1 VQNFEGRAGRRRG
14 RSGAAEGQGRERA
27 GERQREGGGKAA
39 TRGEDGTHWAG
50 NLSAPIRSMRAPMPE
65 PVKRNQRYMPGLD
78 GLRAIAVLAVIAFH
92 LGFDWAPGGMLGVG
106 VFFTL
111 SGYLISDILLSQLN
125 ARGGIKLAPFW
136 LARARRLLPALF
148 LMLLIVTA
156 WVTIFGPAQP
166 DQFRKGVLSAIF
178 YVNNWEQIFANVS
191 YFARFEAEGPLDH
204 LWSLSVEEQFYIL
217 WPFLLLLGTK
227 LVRERPLPSGVRPRL
242 ALLTI
247 AGAVASSILM
257 FVLYEPSLDPSR
269 IYFGTDTRAAGLLFG
284 AALAMVWPSR
294 KLSRR
299 IAPQARNT
307 LDAMGVAGLAIIALM
322 IWRTGELSAFN
333 YRGGFV
339 LLSLATVMV
348 LMPLT
353 HPACRLGAWLGV
365 RPLRWVGVRSYGI
378 YLWQTPIIVLTSPQ
392 GPHGDSLTRSL
403 LQVAAIFAVA
413 ALSWHFVEEPI
424 RHGAIGRFFA
434 RRRAVG
440 WKWETFAPPMRVAI
454 VGLGLVLVIAA
465 AGMAGLNSTSAEGND
480 VRVEQARAEGT
491 TKPPPLTKA
500 QAEDS
505 TKSQC
510 KAVVHIGDSTSEG
523 LDNAE
528 YLPEEGQRI
537 PARYGEVGVKE
548 VHMEVQGATSIE
560 EQFEGNP
567 NAQEVAAAWKAEGFK
582 GCWVLALG
590 TNEAANVAAGSTI
603 GERERIEKM
612 MTIIGDEPVLWVN
625 VRSIVPPG
633 DPYSKENMEK
643 WDEELEAACDSY
655 PNMRVYDWASDVK
668 DDWFIEDGI
677 HFTSPGYAA
686 RAQLIALAL
695 AHAFPEK
702 GETEGGSKNCVV
714 S

>member
-1 VQNFEGRAGRRRG
+1 
-14 RSGAAEGQGRERA
+14 
-27 GERQREGGGKAA
+27 
-39 TRGEDGTHWAG
+39 
-50 NLSAPIRSMRAPMPE
+50 MPE

-111 SGYLISDILLSQLN
+111 SGYLITDILLAQLN
-125 ARGGIKLAPFW
+125 ARGRINLGAFW

-148 LMLLIVTA
+148 VMLAIVVA

-166 DQFRKGVLSAIF
+166 DQFRHGVISAVL
-178 YVNNWEQIFANVS
+178 YVNNWQQIFADVS

-217 WPFLLLLGTK
+217 WPFLLLGGVK
-227 LVRERPLPSGVRPRL
+227 LVREHPLPSGVRPRL

-257 FVLYEPSLDPSR
+257 AVLYEPSFDPSR
-269 IYFGTDTRAAGLLFG
+269 LYFGTDTRAGGLLFG

-294 KLSRR
+294 KLNRR

-307 LDAMGVAGLAIIALM
+307 LDALGVFGLFVIALM
-322 IWRTGELSAFN
+322 IWRNGELSPFL

-339 LLSLATVMV
+339 LLSLATVLV

-353 HPACRLGAWLGV
+353 HPACRLGKVLGAQ
-365 RPLRWVGVRSYGI
+365 PLRWVGVRSYAI
-378 YLWQTPIIVLTSPQ
+378 YLWQTPVIVLTTPQ
-392 GPHGDSLTRSL
+392 GVQHEDDLLRSL
-403 LQVAAIFAVA
+403 LQVAAILAIS
-413 ALSWHFVEEPI
+413 ALSWRFLEEPI
-424 RHGAIGRFFA
+424 RHGALGRFFA

-440 WKWETFAPPMRVAI
+440 WGWETFAPPMRGAI
-454 VGLGLVLVIAA
+454 VATGLILAIAA
-465 AGMAGLNSTSAEGND
+465 GGMAGINSTSSAQGED
-480 VRVEQARAEGT
+480 IRAEQARAEGA
-491 TKPPPLTKA
+491 TKPPPLTPE
-500 QAEDS
+500 QASSS
-505 TKSQC
+505 TKSSC

-528 YLPEEGQRI
+528 YLPIEGQRI
-537 PARYGEVGVKE
+537 PARYAEVGARE

-567 NAQEVAAAWKAEGFK
+567 NAQEVAAAWKAEGFE

-590 TNEAANVAAGSTI
+590 TNEAANVAAGSTVV
-603 GERERIEKM
+603 ERERIEKM
-612 MTIIGDEPVLWVN
+612 MAIIGDEPVLWVN
-625 VRSIVPPG
+625 VRSLVEKG

-643 WDEELEAACDSY
+643 WDDELVSACDSY
-655 PNMRVYDWASDVK
+655 PSMRVYDWASDVK
-668 DDWFIEDGI
+668 DDWFIPDGI

-686 RAQLIALAL
+686 RAQLIAQAL

-702 GETEGGSKNCVV
+702 GETKGGSKNCVV

>member
-1 VQNFEGRAGRRRG
+1 
-14 RSGAAEGQGRERA
+14 
-27 GERQREGGGKAA
+27 
-39 TRGEDGTHWAG
+39 
-50 NLSAPIRSMRAPMPE
+50 MPE

-125 ARGGIKLAPFW
+125 ARGGIKLVPFW

-166 DQFRKGVLSAIF
+166 SQFRVGVVSAIF
-178 YVNNWEQIFANVS
+178 YLNNWEQIFADVS

-204 LWSLSVEEQFYIL
+204 LWSLSVEEQFYIV

-227 LVRERPLPSGVRPRL
+227 IVRERPLPSGVRPRL

-247 AGAVASSILM
+247 AGAVVSSILM

-269 IYFGTDTRAAGLLFG
+269 IYFGTDTRAGGLLFG

-299 IAPQARNT
+299 IAPQARNI
-307 LDAMGVAGLAIIALM
+307 LDAMGVTGLAIIALM

-353 HPACRLGAWLGV
+353 HPACRLGTWLGV

-392 GPHGDSLTRSL
+392 GLHTDSLTRSL
-403 LQVAAIFAVA
+403 LQVVAIFAAA
-413 ALSWHFVEEPI
+413 ALSWRFVEEPI

-440 WKWETFAPPMRVAI
+440 WKWETFAPPIRVAI
-454 VGLGLVLVIAA
+454 VSLGAMLLVAA
-465 AGMAGLNSTSAEGND
+465 AGMAGVHSTTAEGND

-491 TKPPPLTKA
+491 TKPPPLTRA

-510 KAVVHIGDSTSEG
+510 KAVIHIGDSTSEG
-523 LDNAE
+523 LDDAE

-603 GERERIEKM
+603 GEGERIEKM
-612 MTIIGDEPVLWVN
+612 MAIIGDEPVLWVN

-633 DPYSKENMEK
+633 DPYSKGNMEK
-643 WDEELEAACDSY
+643 WDEELVAACASY

>member
-1 VQNFEGRAGRRRG
+1 
-14 RSGAAEGQGRERA
+14 
-27 GERQREGGGKAA
+27 
-39 TRGEDGTHWAG
+39 
-50 NLSAPIRSMRAPMPE
+50 MPE

-78 GLRAIAVLAVIAFH
+78 GLRAIAVLSVILFH

-106 VFFTL
+106 VFFAL
-111 SGYLISDILLSQLN
+111 SGYLITDILLAQLN
-125 ARGGIKLAPFW
+125 ARGRIKLTAFW

-148 LMLLIVTA
+148 LMLAIVVA

-166 DQFRKGVLSAIF
+166 KEFREGVVSAVF
-178 YVNNWEQIFANVS
+178 YVNNWQQIFAEAS

-217 WPFLLLLGTK
+217 WPFLLLIGVK
-227 LVRERPLPSGVRPRL
+227 LVHERPLASGVRPRL
-242 ALLTI
+242 ALLAI
-247 AGAVASSILM
+247 AGALASSILM
-257 FVLYEPSLDPSR
+257 AVLYKPSFDPSR
-269 IYFGTDTRAAGLLFG
+269 LYFGTDTRAAALLFG

-307 LDAMGVAGLAIIALM
+307 LDAMGVAGLLIIALM
-322 IWRTGELSAFN
+322 IWRVGELSPFL

-339 LLSLATVMV
+339 ILSLATVMA

-378 YLWQTPIIVLTSPQ
+378 YLWQTPVIVLTTPQ
-392 GPHGDSLTRSL
+392 GIHDDSLIRSL
-403 LQVAAIFAVA
+403 LQVAAIFAIA
-413 ALSWHFVEEPI
+413 ALSWRFVEEPI

-440 WKWETFAPPMRVAI
+440 WKWEGFAPGMRVAI
-454 VGLGLVLVIAA
+454 VGMGIVLVIAA
-465 AGMAGLNSTSAEGND
+465 AGMAGLNSSSAEGND
-480 VRVEQARAEGT
+480 VRIEQARAEGT

-505 TKSQC
+505 TKSSC

-523 LDNAE
+523 LDDAV
-528 YLPEEGQRI
+528 YLPIESQRI
-537 PARYGEVGVKE
+537 PARYAEVGAKE

-560 EQFEGNP
+560 ERFEGNP

-603 GERERIEKM
+603 TERERIEKM
-612 MTIIGDEPVLWVN
+612 MTIIGDEPALWVN
-625 VRSIVPPG
+625 VRSLVEAG

-643 WDEELEAACDSY
+643 WDEELVAACATYS
-655 PNMRVYDWASDVK
+655 NMRVYDWASDVK

-686 RAQLIALAL
+686 RAQLIANAL

-714 S
+714 R

>member
-1 VQNFEGRAGRRRG
+1 
-14 RSGAAEGQGRERA
+14 
-27 GERQREGGGKAA
+27 
-39 TRGEDGTHWAG
+39 
-50 NLSAPIRSMRAPMPE
+50 MPE

-78 GLRAIAVLAVIAFH
+78 GLRAVAVLAVIAFH

-111 SGYLISDILLSQLN
+111 SGYLISDILLAQLN
-125 ARGGIKLAPFW
+125 ARGRIKLGAFW

-148 LMLLIVTA
+148 VMLAIVVA
-156 WVTIFGPAQP
+156 WVTVLGPAQP
-166 DQFRKGVLSAIF
+166 DQFRKGVISAIF
-178 YVNNWEQIFANVS
+178 YANNWEQIFADVS

-217 WPFLLLLGTK
+217 WPFLLLAGVK
-227 LVRERPLPSGVRPRL
+227 LVHERPLASGVRPRL

-247 AGAVASSILM
+247 AGAIASTILM
-257 FVLYEPSLDPSR
+257 AVLYKPSLDPSR
-269 IYFGTDTRAAGLLFG
+269 LYFGTDTRAGGLLFG

-299 IAPQARNT
+299 IAPQARNM
-307 LDAMGVAGLAIIALM
+307 LDALGVLGLLVIALL
-322 IWRTGELSAFN
+322 IWRTGELSSFN
-333 YRGGFV
+333 YRGGFA
-339 LLSLATVMV
+339 LLSLATVLV

-353 HPACRLGAWLGV
+353 HPACRLGKWVGMK
-365 RPLRWVGVRSYGI
+365 PLRWVGVRSYGI
-378 YLWQTPIIVLTSPQ
+378 YLWQTPIIVLTT
-392 GPHGDSLTRSL
+392 PHGTQHEDDLLRSL
-403 LQVAAIFAVA
+403 LQVVAIFAVA
-413 ALSWHFVEEPI
+413 ALSWRFLEEPI

-454 VGLGLVLVIAA
+454 VGTGVILVLAA
-465 AGMAGLNSTSAEGND
+465 AGMAGINSTSSAQGEN
-480 VRVEQARAEGT
+480 VRAEQARAEGA
-491 TKPPPLTKA
+491 TKPPPLTPE
-500 QAEDS
+500 QARSS
-505 TKSQC
+505 TKSSC

-523 LDNAE
+523 LDDAE
-528 YLPEEGQRI
+528 YLPIEAQRI
-537 PARYGEVGVKE
+537 PTRYAEVGAKE

-590 TNEAANVAAGSTI
+590 TNEAANVAAGSTV

-612 MTIIGDEPVLWVN
+612 MAIIGEEPVLWVN
-625 VRSIVPPG
+625 VRSLVEAG
-633 DPYSKENMEK
+633 DPYSKGNMEK
-643 WDEELEAACDSY
+643 WDEELVAACATY

-686 RAQLIALAL
+686 RAQLIAQAL

-702 GETEGGSKNCVV
+702 GETEGGLEKCVV

>member
-1 VQNFEGRAGRRRG
+1 
-14 RSGAAEGQGRERA
+14 
-27 GERQREGGGKAA
+27 
-39 TRGEDGTHWAG
+39 
-50 NLSAPIRSMRAPMPE
+50 MPE

-78 GLRAIAVLAVIAFH
+78 GLRAIAVLSVIAFH

-111 SGYLISDILLSQLN
+111 SGYLITDILLAQLN
-125 ARGGIKLAPFW
+125 ARGRIKLAPFW

-227 LVRERPLPSGVRPRL
+227 LVRERPLASGVRPRL

-269 IYFGTDTRAAGLLFG
+269 IYFGTDTRAGGLLFG

-307 LDAMGVAGLAIIALM
+307 LDAMGVAGLAIIGLM

-392 GPHGDSLTRSL
+392 GLHGDSLVRNL

-413 ALSWHFVEEPI
+413 ALSWRFVEEPI

-440 WKWETFAPPMRVAI
+440 WKWEGFAPPMRVAI
-454 VGLGLVLVIAA
+454 VSLGVLLLVGA
-465 AGMAGLNSTSAEGND
+465 AGMAGVHSTSAEGND

-510 KAVVHIGDSTSEG
+510 KAIIHIGDSTSEG

-537 PARYGEVGVKE
+537 PARYAEVGAKE

-612 MTIIGDEPVLWVN
+612 MTIIGAEPVLWVN

-633 DPYSKENMEK
+633 DPYSKGNMEK
-643 WDEELEAACDSY
+643 WDEELVAACASY

>member
-1 VQNFEGRAGRRRG
+1 
-14 RSGAAEGQGRERA
+14 
-27 GERQREGGGKAA
+27 
-39 TRGEDGTHWAG
+39 
-50 NLSAPIRSMRAPMPE
+50 MPE

-78 GLRAIAVLAVIAFH
+78 GLRAIAVLSVILFH

-111 SGYLISDILLSQLN
+111 SGYLITDILLAQLN
-125 ARGGIKLAPFW
+125 ARGRIKLTAFW

-148 LMLLIVTA
+148 LMLAIVLA

-166 DQFRKGVLSAIF
+166 EEFREGVVSAVF
-178 YVNNWEQIFANVS
+178 YVNNWQQIFAEAS

-217 WPFLLLLGTK
+217 WPFLLLIGVK
-227 LVRERPLPSGVRPRL
+227 LVHERPLASGVRPRL
-242 ALLTI
+242 ALLAI
-247 AGAVASSILM
+247 AGALASSILM
-257 FVLYEPSLDPSR
+257 ALLYKPSFDPSR
-269 IYFGTDTRAAGLLFG
+269 LYFGTDTRAAALLFG

-307 LDAMGVAGLAIIALM
+307 LDAMGVAGLLIIALM
-322 IWRTGELSAFN
+322 IWRVGELSPFL

-339 LLSLATVMV
+339 ILSLATVMA

-353 HPACRLGAWLGV
+353 HPACRLGAWLGM

-378 YLWQTPIIVLTSPQ
+378 YLWQTPVIVLTTPQ
-392 GPHGDSLTRSL
+392 GIHDDSLLRAL
-403 LQVAAIFAVA
+403 LQVAAIFAIA
-413 ALSWHFVEEPI
+413 SLSWRFVEEPI

-440 WKWETFAPPMRVAI
+440 WKWESFAPGMRVAI
-454 VGLGLVLVIAA
+454 VGMGVVLVVAA
-465 AGMAGLNSTSAEGND
+465 AGMAGLNSSSAEGND

-505 TKSQC
+505 TKSSC

-528 YLPEEGQRI
+528 YLPIETQRI
-537 PARYGEVGVKE
+537 PARYGEVGAKE

-560 EQFEGNP
+560 ERFEGNP
-567 NAQEVAAAWKAEGFK
+567 NAQEVAANWKAAGFK

-603 GERERIEKM
+603 TERERIEKM
-612 MTIIGDEPVLWVN
+612 MAIIGDEPALWVN
-625 VRSIVPPG
+625 VRSLVEAG

-643 WDEELEAACDSY
+643 WDEELVAACGTYS
-655 PNMRVYDWASDVK
+655 NMRVYDWASDVK

-686 RAQLIALAL
+686 RAQLIANAL